1 VGPVGAPGLN
11 CWDRNGNKFFDAGED
26 TNRDGFVNAL
36 DCQGPAG
43 PQGPSGFQGP
53 PGPPGPAGVA
63 AATAVEIF
71 QLPENSIS
79 ETGYRVVLP
88 EWFLSRTTKNVKYQ
102 LQIQSNVTTNCQ
114 LITVDLLVVRDGLVV
129 DEVQGIT
136 LHPLRNRE
144 FVTLLD
150 GGELAP
156 GTHNFSVEAEFERIR
171 GRADCTVTVDGLAS
185 YIEFQGS

>member
-1 VGPVGAPGLN
+1 MGPAGPVGAAGLS
-11 CWDRNGNKFFDAGED
+11 CWDRNGNKFFDANED

-36 DCQGPAG
+36 DCRGPAG
-43 PQGPSGFQGP
+43 PQGPFGFQGP
-53 PGPPGPAGVA
+53 PGPPGLRLRPMWD
-63 AATAVEIF
+63 IR
-71 QLPENSIS
+71 LPENSIS
-79 ETGYRVVLP
+79 ETGYRVALP
-88 EWFLSRTTKNVKYQ
+88 DWFLSRTTENVKYQ

-114 LITVDLLVVRDGLVV
+114 LITVDLLVVRDGVVV
-129 DEVQGIT
+129 DDVQGIT

-156 GTHNFSVEAEFERIR
+156 GTHNFSVEAQFERIR

-185 YIEFQGS
+185 YLEFQGS